1 MQCLAALTKVY
12 TCFDNEP
19 FDANALGCIVELL
32 KRKTL
37 DEGVMDSLLRFV
49 SAAFQNKTNVLRFM
63 RADGIVALVR
73 IVLNAHALGG
83 GADGGADAAAREAGI
98 ARSELVLRLLARI
111 ASVQP
116 AVDEG
121 GRMLS
126 PIPHGKRLLCR
137 PGVLQQL
144 VQLLALPDGFG
155 AHLGPAMGWHWPGN
169 GMALARKR
177 DGTGPARPFPLRSH
191 TSRPPPPALIPPC
204 TPDPHNLASGSR
216 RRTSFRRSLRLH
228 AGVAAHPGEV
238 KSLLARLLFI
248 VLENNAAAAPVLRE
262 AVRTHRSPSRVPE
275 ASQRE
280 HREHPPGSTESTPM

>member
-37 DEGVMDSLLRFV
+37 DEGVMDALLRFV

-83 GADGGADAAAREAGI
+83 GAGGADAAAREATKAVAAREAAAAAAAAARKAGV

-137 PGVLQQL
+137 PAVLQQL

-155 AHLGPAMGWHWPGN
+155 ACAPRPPATGWRWPGN
-169 GMALARKR
+169 GMALARRR
-177 DGTGPARPFPLRSH
+177 DGAGPGNAMTLARPALSH
-191 TSRPPPPALIPPC
+191 CARMPPPVHPPSSRPCLRVP
-204 TPDPHNLASGSR
+204 
-216 RRTSFRRSLRLH
+216 SL
-228 AGVAAHPGEV
+228 P
-238 KSLLARLLFI
+238 LLAPLALFAC
-248 VLENNAAAAPVLRE
+248 E
-262 AVRTHRSPSRVPE
+262 
-275 ASQRE
+275 
-280 HREHPPGSTESTPM
+280 